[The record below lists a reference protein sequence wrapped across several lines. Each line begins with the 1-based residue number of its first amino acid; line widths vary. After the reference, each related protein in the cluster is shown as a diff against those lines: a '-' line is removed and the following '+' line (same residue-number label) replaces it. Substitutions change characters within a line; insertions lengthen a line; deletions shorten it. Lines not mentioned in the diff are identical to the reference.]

1 MASFGETHSSPHLK
15 MEVVVRTA
23 KNGRV
28 QIPVREHW
36 KPDVP
41 SRSRRP
47 VADADVCWWQL
58 KSSAQNA
65 LQHLR
70 RRRRHKK
77 TSSSTIPNLKRSD
90 VWVNGKLP
98 LLLLTTIHSPRFDTD
113 CFLLILKQT
122 CHCATW
128 FLTVFCK
135 TTLSLSLLHQLQ
147 GVLAISIRDF

>member
-1 MASFGETHSSPHLK
+1 MPHLK

-23 KNGRV
+23 KNSRV
-28 QIPVREHW
+28 KIPVREHR

-41 SRSRRP
+41 SRSRRS

-70 RRRRHKK
+70 RRRRHEKQP
-77 TSSSTIPNLKRSD
+77 SSTNLKRCD

-98 LLLLTTIHSPRFDTD
+98 LFLLTTIHSSRFDTD
-113 CFLLILKQT
+113 RLLLVLKQT
-122 CHCATW
+122 CHCANL

-135 TTLSLSLLHQLQ
+135 KTLSLSLLHQLQ

>member
-1 MASFGETHSSPHLK
+1 

-28 QIPVREHW
+28 KIPVREHR

-41 SRSRRP
+41 SRSWRP

-77 TSSSTIPNLKRSD
+77 PSSSTIPNLKRSD

-98 LLLLTTIHSPRFDTD
+98 LFLLTAIHSSRFDTD
-113 CFLLILKQT
+113 RFLLILKQT

-128 FLTVFCK
+128 FLTELTFWSFVREHFHFHFYINFKVC
-135 TTLSLSLLHQLQ
+135 SLFPSGTSESLWQ
-147 GVLAISIRDF
+147 